1 MLPYGKLIRQ
11 ARMDAGLTQ
20 QKSADAVGVTL
31 RVYQS
36 YEQGK
41 HAPSL
46 ESLVIL
52 ADLFG
57 VTTDRLLGRTSEA
70 PSDEC

>member
-1 MLPYGKLIRQ
+1 MPSFGKQIRR

-20 QKSADAVGVTL
+20 QKAADAVGVTL

-41 HAPSL
+41 HSPSL

-52 ADLFG
+52 ADLFD
-57 VTTDRLLGRTSEA
+57 VTTDQLLGRIPGGA
-70 PSDEC
+70 AD